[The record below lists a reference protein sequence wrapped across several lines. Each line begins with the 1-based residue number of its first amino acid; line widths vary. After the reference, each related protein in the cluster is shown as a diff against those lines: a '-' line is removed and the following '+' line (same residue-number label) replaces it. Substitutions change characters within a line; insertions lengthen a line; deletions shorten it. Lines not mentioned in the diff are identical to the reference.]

1 MLQDLVSVLDTNVL
15 MYDPEC
21 IRVLGTPETE
31 IVVPGVVIQEL
42 GDLQHSGN
50 EQKSYLARRA
60 VRVLEESFTIGN
72 PAQEHGVPLETGGT
86 LRVELEMYGGD
97 LPKGFRRDQVDN
109 QILMTCH
116 KLMRS
121 YRRGVHAANRHLTLV
136 SKDINLR
143 HRAAA
148 CKIPV
153 QDYNAGAVQ
162 DVASTVFGCVSR
174 IRVENNVQFITD
186 LYGQGYATL
195 DSLMGY
201 IDLADAA
208 QLYANKCVH
217 LSTLDATGI
226 DVSVQTIYKETPS
239 GGVFKYVPDTVR
251 GDLQPLGANQKFAA
265 ALLNDP
271 EILIVNMM
279 GIAGGG
285 KTLHAVGWA
294 LENLDRSAD
303 TYRRHS
309 AASTGKYE
317 RMVIFRSNTE
327 AGIKLGFLP
336 GDMREKFG
344 PYCDPI
350 FHTLEFLLRHKHGK
364 ERIPAKEIKGTID
377 HLLDTG
383 QLIIQPPNFVRG
395 NTYHDAIII
404 IDDAQNFEVGLL
416 KLIMSRAGENS
427 RIILTGDPT
436 QIDSKILTAADCGVI
451 RAAHD
456 FRGLPAYGGIY
467 LSESKRSYITDL
479 VTKHLFATQE
489 EKNFWAQAA

>member
-1 MLQDLVSVLDTNVL
+1 MSQGLSKVLDSNVL
-15 MYDPEC
+15 MFDPEC
-21 IRVLGTPETE
+21 IRVLGTPKTE
-31 IVVPGVVIQEL
+31 VTVPGVVLQEL
-42 GDLQHSGN
+42 GDTQHSPN

-60 VRVLEESFTIGN
+60 VRALEEYFATGN
-72 PAQEHGVPLETGGT
+72 PSQEHGIPLESGGT
-86 LRVELEMYGGD
+86 LRVELGMYGGD

-121 YRRGVHAANRHLTLV
+121 YRRGARAADRELTLV
-136 SKDINLR
+136 TKDINLR
-143 HRAAA
+143 HRAAV

-153 QDYNAGAVQ
+153 MNYNAGAVQ
-162 DVASTVFGCVSR
+162 DVASTVFGCVGR
-174 IRVENNVQFITD
+174 IRIEGNVQFLND
-186 LYGQGYATL
+186 LYAQGYATL
-195 DSLMGY
+195 DSLMSH
-201 IDLADAA
+201 IDPADVA
-208 QLYANKCVH
+208 QLYANKCIH
-217 LSTLDATGI
+217 LSTLNDGVE
-226 DVSVQTIYKETPS
+226 VSVQTIYKETRN
-239 GGVFKYVPDTVR
+239 GGVFRLVPDKVH
-251 GDLQPLGANQKFAA
+251 GDLQPLGANQRFAA

-285 KTLHAVGWA
+285 KTLQAIAWA
-294 LENLDRSAD
+294 FDNLDKSSD
-303 TYRRHS
+303 PHQRHCT
-309 AASTGKYE
+309 ASSGKYE
-317 RMVIFRSNTE
+317 RMVVFRSNTE

-350 FHTLEFLLRHKHGK
+350 FTTLEFILRHKHGR
-364 ERIPAKEIKGTID
+364 ERATAKQIRPTIE
-377 HLLDTG
+377 HLLDTN

-395 NTYHDAIII
+395 NTYHDAIIV

-467 LSESKRSYITDL
+467 LSESKRSHITDL
-479 VTKHLFATQE
+479 VTKHLFSTQE